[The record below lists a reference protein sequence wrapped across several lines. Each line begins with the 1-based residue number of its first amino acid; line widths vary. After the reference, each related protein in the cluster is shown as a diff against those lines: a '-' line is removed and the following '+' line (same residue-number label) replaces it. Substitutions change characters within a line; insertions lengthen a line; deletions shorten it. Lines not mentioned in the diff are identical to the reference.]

1 MRVRPSSVVL
11 IGANL
16 LPLAGV
22 LLFDWRVFDILMLY
36 WVENIVIGVVNV
48 VRMAAS
54 PGRDKV
60 FLIPFFTVHYGLFC
74 FCHLAAVTGLF
85 SESFGTASA
94 WQYFFSEPLSEIWR
108 SPLWIAIAAIAAS
121 HLFSFFSN
129 YLGGG
134 EYQRTTAGHLMGRPY
149 GRIVVLHVAIIGG
162 ALLIQWLG
170 SPIMMLLVLV
180 AAKIVLDLRLHV
192 AERDSF
198 EAIRTT
204 S

>member
-1 MRVRPSSVVL
+1 MRVRPSSIVL
-11 IGANL
+11 IAANL

-54 PGRDKV
+54 PGRDKL

-94 WQYFFSEPLSEIWR
+94 WQYFFAEPLSEIWR

-134 EYQRTTAGHLMGRPY
+134 EYKRTTAGHLMGRPY

-204 S
+204 G